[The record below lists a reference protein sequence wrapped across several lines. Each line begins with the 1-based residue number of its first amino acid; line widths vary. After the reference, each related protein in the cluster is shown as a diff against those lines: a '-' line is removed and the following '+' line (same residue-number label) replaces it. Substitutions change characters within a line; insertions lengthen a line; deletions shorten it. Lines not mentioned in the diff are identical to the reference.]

1 MKHVYAFSPLLLA
14 AALMSAP
21 ASAGDA
27 SRAQASANPQ
37 AAQWTGVFTGRH
49 VNGAPVYRFPSV
61 TVIADRKALANEAPV
76 YRLLP
81 ITVVAERKT
90 PATRTDGKRPEGELQ
105 ARAKPSRP
113 PA

>member
-1 MKHVYAFSPLLLA
+1 MKHLYAINPLLLA
-14 AALMSAP
+14 VALVSAP
-21 ASAGDA
+21 ASAAD
-27 SRAQASANPQ
+27 PE

-49 VNGAPVYRFPSV
+49 VNGAPVYRLPSL
-61 TVIADRKALANEAPV
+61 TVVADRKALANEAPV

-90 PATRTDGKRPEGELQ
+90 PAARTDGKPQEGVQQ